1 MIEKGKNLQFYIWS
15 KDNQEI
21 TVVGSRLPEKPL
33 TFSFFI
39 GKDQIEDTDGS
50 FVSQFV
56 VELKE
61 SMTKQKSKQAISS
74 KKPTRVR
81 RPRKRR

>member
-1 MIEKGKNLQFYIWS
+1 MIEKGKNLQFYIWR
-15 KDNQEI
+15 KDGEEI

-39 GKDQIEDTDGS
+39 GKEQVEDKDGA

-61 SMTKQKSKQAISS
+61 SMAKQKSKPAISN